1 MQRTSCDLEDR
12 LAVTDLIE
20 RISAERGLPFD
31 ASGRRQLLV
40 DRRARR
46 PRSRRVAPVLVASL
60 TVLVAS
66 TVALYIRAG
75 TSAPVAAPLD
85 AALLGAA
92 SIGVPASPTP
102 PSSAAVAPAPTA
114 EAQPENTAR
123 PAQPPAPKRSSDGAQ
138 AASARGWTLI
148 DRDEFTGVLGAKWI
162 AYDGEGHDGDGR
174 REPEA
179 ISVRNGALAI
189 RGDEDGTTGGMAWSD
204 DQQAGR
210 WEMRARFPQGDAQY
224 HPVLLL
230 WPDEGDVDD
239 GGIDF
244 AGTTS
249 ASNSVSF
256 VLHHGSDDRESAE
269 KTVDV
274 TQWHNYAVEVTPA
287 GVIGYLD
294 GQKWFESTDPDTL
307 PDGPVRPAIQLDWFP
322 EGDPPTPTEMLVD
335 WMRVYE

>member
-1 MQRTSCDLEDR
+1 
-12 LAVTDLIE
+12 
-20 RISAERGLPFD
+20 
-31 ASGRRQLLV
+31 
-40 DRRARR
+40 
-46 PRSRRVAPVLVASL
+46 
-60 TVLVAS
+60 
-66 TVALYIRAG
+66 
-75 TSAPVAAPLD
+75 
-85 AALLGAA
+85 
-92 SIGVPASPTP
+92 
-102 PSSAAVAPAPTA
+102 
-114 EAQPENTAR
+114 
-123 PAQPPAPKRSSDGAQ
+123 
-138 AASARGWTLI
+138 
-148 DRDEFTGVLGAKWI
+148 
-162 AYDGEGHDGDGR
+162 
-174 REPEA
+174 
-179 ISVRNGALAI
+179 
-189 RGDEDGTTGGMAWSD
+189 GTTGGMAWSD

>member
-31 ASGRRQLLV
+31 ASGRRHLLV
-40 DRRARR
+40 DRRTRR
-46 PRSRRVAPVLVASL
+46 PRSGRVAPVLVACL

-66 TVALYIRAG
+66 TVALGIRAG

-92 SIGVPASPTP
+92 STGVPASPTP
-102 PSSAAVAPAPTA
+102 RSSAAVAPAPTA

-123 PAQPPAPKRSSDGAQ
+123 PAQPPAPKRSSDGVQ

-148 DRDEFTGVLGAKWI
+148 DRDEFTGVLGAKWT

-210 WEMRARFPQGDAQY
+210 WEVRARFPQGDDQ
-224 HPVLLL
+224 
-230 WPDEGDVDD
+230 
-239 GGIDF
+239 
-244 AGTTS
+244 
-249 ASNSVSF
+249 
-256 VLHHGSDDRESAE
+256 
-269 KTVDV
+269 
-274 TQWHNYAVEVTPA
+274 
-287 GVIGYLD
+287 
-294 GQKWFESTDPDTL
+294 
-307 PDGPVRPAIQLDWFP
+307 
-322 EGDPPTPTEMLVD
+322 
-335 WMRVYE
+335 